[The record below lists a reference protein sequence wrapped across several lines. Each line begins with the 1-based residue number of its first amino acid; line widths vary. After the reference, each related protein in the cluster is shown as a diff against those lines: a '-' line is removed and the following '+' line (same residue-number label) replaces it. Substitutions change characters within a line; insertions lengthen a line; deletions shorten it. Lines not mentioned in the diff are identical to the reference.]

1 MKNSMET
8 KIIKHHYNH
17 AFTLEVIKK
26 CFLLKDKIIDIIID
40 AELLGRGGAYFPT
53 GQKWLSVKNIESE
66 VKYIICNAEE
76 GELATFK
83 DKYILENFAY
93 KVIDGM
99 IICSIAV
106 GVSYGFIYLNSK
118 YKKSKLLL
126 EQIIKRYKKEN
137 LLGENILGYK
147 HRFEIMVVESNERY
161 ITGEET
167 SLINTIQ
174 GVRSTPR
181 IKPPY
186 PTQEGLFNKPT
197 VINNVETFANI
208 PQIIYFGSEWYK
220 QYGVKG
226 SYGTRVVC
234 LSGDCKKGTFEIE
247 FGRFTIYELLKNFA
261 KVDPKNIQCIL
272 SSASGD
278 FIFQEKFHIKYGLQ
292 TFKSLGLTLGTG
304 GILVFNKKTNLL
316 KHLANITKFF
326 MEESCGYCVPCRIGT
341 KRIYEMLQNSIKT
354 GNLTSEIINK
364 LQDLCFTLKYT
375 SRCPLGQS
383 CVNPI
388 RSFIDHAGQTNS

>member
-1 MKNSMET
+1 MET

-17 AFTLEVIKK
+17 AFTLETIKK
-26 CFLLKDKIIDIIID
+26 CFLIKDKIIDVIID

-53 GQKWLSVKNIESE
+53 GQKWLSVKNINSE
-66 VKYIICNAEE
+66 IKYVIGNAEE

-106 GVSYGFIYLNSK
+106 DAPYGFIYLNSE

-126 EQIIKRYKKEN
+126 EQIIKCYKKAK

-147 HRFEIMVVESNERY
+147 HNFDIVVIESNERY

-167 SLINTIQ
+167 SLINTIE
-174 GVRSTPR
+174 GLRPTPR

-186 PTQEGLFNKPT
+186 PTQKGLFNKPT
-197 VINNVETFANI
+197 VINNIETFANV
-208 PQIIYFGSEWYK
+208 PQIMCYGSKWYK

-226 SYGTRVVC
+226 SYGTKVVC

-247 FGRFTIYELLKNFA
+247 FGKFNISEILKNFA
-261 KVDPKNIQCIL
+261 KVNPKHIKCIL

-278 FIFQEKFHIKYGLQ
+278 FIFQENFHIKYDLP

-304 GILVFNKKTNLL
+304 GIVVFNKNTNLL
-316 KHLANITKFF
+316 EQLVNLTKFF
-326 MEESCGYCVPCRIGT
+326 MEESCGYCIPCRIGT
-341 KRIYEMLQNSIKT
+341 KRLYEMLQSSIKT
-354 GNLTSEIINK
+354 HNLTNEIINK

-388 RSFIDHAGQTNS
+388 LSFIDHAKQTNS